1 MAKNAAERKVE
12 VDIDQVS
19 FGIEIE
25 CAVPRAFVDALGFLV
40 SYSPEPLPA
49 PFPSGWKVKKDGSVY
64 ASNYQDVPM
73 EIVSPVLKGRQG
85 LEEVLAVYQILNAA
99 GFDVNDT
106 CGLHVHVG
114 VRSVLGERAND
125 YGLVTRWVRRML
137 HLVSRHEEALFAIT
151 GRTSRLHNC
160 YCQSV
165 RKQWDESLKPTS
177 PITEIEKK
185 ADSYG
190 ERFYTLNVTN
200 LFIAGESKYTV
211 EFRIF
216 GATKEGIQVLGYIV
230 TALGIAQRAAEVG
243 QVAQFVAT
251 ETQVTRENCSQLV
264 GELQGVLAH
273 YGWPTGARKVW
284 GSQVRKVQL
293 ASAAKFAEDLAAGRL
308 S

>member
-12 VDIDQVS
+12 VDIDEIT

-25 CAVPRAFVDALGFLV
+25 CAVPQEFVDQHGIRV
-40 SYSPEPLPA
+40 SYDPKNLPT

-64 ASNYQDVPM
+64 ASNHRDVPL

-85 LEEVLAVYQILNAA
+85 LEEVLEVYRILNAA
-99 GFDVNDT
+99 GFTVNDT

-114 VRSVLGERAND
+114 VRSVLGERASDN
-125 YGLVTRWVRRML
+125 GLVTRWVRRML
-137 HLVSRHEEALFAIT
+137 HLVSQHEEALFAIT

-165 RKQWDESLKPTS
+165 RKHWDASLKPSS
-177 PITEIEKK
+177 PISAIERK
-185 ADSYG
+185 ADSYV

-216 GATKEGIQVLGYIV
+216 GATQDGIQALGYIV
-230 TALGIAQRAAEVG
+230 TALGIAHRAAEVG
-243 QVAQFVAT
+243 QVAQFQTAEVR
-251 ETQVTRENCSQLV
+251 VTRDNC
-264 GELQGVLAH
+264 GELVDQLHAVLHA
-273 YGWPTGARKVW
+273 YGWPTGVRKAW
-284 GSQVRKVQL
+284 GSQILHAQFV
-293 ASAAKFAEDLAAGRL
+293 SAARFAADLAAGRL
-308 S
+308 G